1 MSLKNKLKKI
11 FKNVIGDFSGVQ
23 WRDIDHKKV
32 YIAAA
37 GLVAVI
43 ILAVVLIAG
52 AVKGGKDQKPS
63 EEPGNVAE
71 EIVESTEDAEIKEE
85 VVEEDPLEVDAYNAI
100 NVLVTDYFTGL
111 ANGDVALVESTVD
124 VLTDEEK
131 LTIERKK
138 DYIEA
143 YHDIK
148 CHTKKGPEEG
158 SYVVFVSYEMKIYNI
173 ETAAPGIMALYVC
186 PSDNGNFYIYNG
198 EASEELT
205 NYVLEVAADEEVA
218 AVIADVDARYQQLIA
233 EDEDHR
239 KFAETMM
246 ESQKEDTEQAET
258 EEPAQGGAKE
268 LEEPVETT
276 VNDGVRMRKEHS
288 TESEIVT
295 TLASGTPV
303 KVYANYDDG
312 WSKIEFEGMTGYCK
326 TEFLASVEG
335 VPTLTVAPAEETQEE
350 ADQTGETQQQENETE
365 EAAETEETAE
375 TEEAAATA
383 VNKRMQLKEAVKIR
397 ADRSTESERLT
408 NGYTNEFVEVIES
421 YSDGW
426 SKIDYNGTVGYCKTE
441 FLKDPE

>member
-1 MSLKNKLKKI
+1 M
-11 FKNVIGDFSGVQ
+11 
-23 WRDIDHKKV
+23 
-32 YIAAA
+32 
-37 GLVAVI
+37 
-43 ILAVVLIAG
+43 
-52 AVKGGKDQKPS
+52 
-63 EEPGNVAE
+63 
-71 EIVESTEDAEIKEE
+71 
-85 VVEEDPLEVDAYNAI
+85 
-100 NVLVTDYFTGL
+100 
-111 ANGDVALVESTVD
+111 
-124 VLTDEEK
+124 
-131 LTIERKK
+131 
-138 DYIEA
+138 
-143 YHDIK
+143 
-148 CHTKKGPEEG
+148 
-158 SYVVFVSYEMKIYNI
+158 
-173 ETAAPGIMALYVC
+173 
-186 PSDNGNFYIYNG
+186 
-198 EASEELT
+198 
-205 NYVLEVAADEEVA
+205 
-218 AVIADVDARYQQLIA
+218 QQLIA

-258 EEPAQGGAKE
+258 EEPAQGDAKE

-365 EAAETEETAE
+365 EAA
-375 TEEAAATA
+375 ATA

-408 NGYTNEFVEVIES
+408 NGYTNEFVEAIES